1 GAYDY
6 EDSTLSA
13 SQTPFILNLETWFVS
28 DKMFVP
34 IHRLFVVVQA
44 ADSLLKLVS
53 ELKQIAIFPGFA
65 SLDDH
70 VDRNFAES
78 TNRKLSRIGEEVAES
93 HYYSSVSPHE
103 ASE

>member
-13 SQTPFILNLETWFVS
+13 NLNLETWFVS
-28 DKMFVP
+28 DKMLLPTFFV
-34 IHRLFVVVQA
+34 HGLVVVVQA

-70 VDRNFAES
+70 VDRNLAES